1 MTIPSD
7 EVKVDSISPSRP
19 AATTFVNIF
28 FLKNFEA
35 NMTKC
40 FNFMVILKKSTK
52 RIFICLQGKKY
63 SVKLFLNHTMFSLHK
78 KTADLHRQ
86 IFFFFG
92 IFLGGLSFICSVL
105 IIGCRMYRVYHL
117 FWTE

>member
-1 MTIPSD
+1 MTIPSE
-7 EVKVDSISPSRP
+7 EVKVDSISASRP

-40 FNFMVILKKSTK
+40 LIFIAILKKNTK
-52 RIFICLQGKKY
+52 RIFICLQGMKY

-78 KTADLHRQ
+78 KN
-86 IFFFFG
+86 
-92 IFLGGLSFICSVL
+92 C
-105 IIGCRMYRVYHL
+105 
-117 FWTE
+117 